1 MSAPRLAFIYE
12 PALTQWR
19 LSPDHPFRPERLALL
34 EDLLREAEL
43 LHPDERYAPANLAK
57 DELLRVHDPA
67 YVAMVERVSRGERPE
82 EAIGYGL
89 GTSDTPVA
97 DGLHEGVARVCAATA
112 TAVQLVVDG
121 TVDRAASF
129 AGGLHHAMN
138 DRASGFCVYDDLAV
152 GIHRATDAG
161 MRVAYLD
168 LDAHHGD
175 GVQRSFYD
183 SDRVLTL
190 SLHESGRYLF
200 PGSGHTHEVG
210 TGLGRGWSVNVP
222 LEPFTEDDSYLEA
235 FDEVVP
241 TALDAFR
248 PDLIVLQAGA
258 DAHRDDPLAHL
269 ALSLSGLRASYE
281 RVVEL
286 AERHAGGRLVVT
298 GGGGYAAYDVVP
310 RAWAHAWSAMSGR
323 PVPDPLPDAWRERW
337 RERLGTTMPSA
348 ALDEA
353 DVRPQPHRSRI
364 ESHNRAVGRRA
375 IHVLS
380 AIWSEHREAPGPDAN
395 RADRE
400 GNGSEDA
407 KEATS

>member
-1 MSAPRLAFIYE
+1 MSAPRLAFVYQPE
-12 PALTQWR
+12 LTQWR

-34 EDLLREAEL
+34 EDLLREADL
-43 LHPDERYAPANLAK
+43 LHDDEMYAPDPLAK
-57 DELLRVHDPA
+57 GELQRVHTPA
-67 YVAMVERVSRGERPE
+67 YVEMVERVSRGERPD
-82 EAIGYGL
+82 EALGYGL

-97 DGLHEGVARVCAATA
+97 DGLHEGVSRVCAATA

-129 AGGLHHAMN
+129 AGGLHHAMP

-152 GIHRATDAG
+152 GILRATDAG
-161 MRVAYLD
+161 LRVAYVD

-175 GVQRSFYD
+175 GVQRTFYD
-183 SDRVLTL
+183 SDRVLTV
-190 SLHESGRYLF
+190 SVHESGRYLF

-210 TGLGRGWSVNVP
+210 TGVGRGWSVNLP

-241 TALDAFR
+241 KAFDAFR
-248 PDLIVLQAGA
+248 PDLVVLQAGA
-258 DAHRDDPLAHL
+258 DPHRDDPLAHL

-281 RVVEL
+281 RVVAL
-286 AERHAGGRLVVT
+286 AERYAGGRTIVT

-310 RAWAHAWSAMSGR
+310 RAWAHAWSALSGR
-323 PVPDPLPDAWRERW
+323 PVPDPLPDAWRARW
-337 RERLGTTMPSA
+337 SERLEVAMPSA

-364 ESHNRAVGRRA
+364 QSHNRAVARRA
-375 IHVLS
+375 IQVLS
-380 AIWSEHREAPGPDAN
+380 AIWAERSDATGRDAREN
-395 RADRE
+395 
-400 GNGSEDA
+400 A